1 MQNQENKKKGRCL
14 TSAKSYL
21 IKIVLCIV
29 VLSFL
34 FLVYYKWVTIP
45 VYKHYYNAEHLL
57 SNNGDLP
64 VQSSLAVYD
73 NKGFSKYNNLPE
85 DYGTGVKEF
94 YSQFYGFSSPFGL
107 NDSLRTQYLSEPIYK
122 DKSIADILGPEL
134 YQKLCDYCT
143 ENKIDLDTYN
153 RRGQLFYFCHM
164 HNAKFFHKQKTG
176 ITRAGGSIYI
186 QGTNDSFLSSLKG
199 CEDYRKLPFDTGSCT
214 RISKKLLRSNGYKT
228 IQEGFVL
235 KLDMDDWV
243 TGGNN
248 LKPLNLLPKT
258 LMLEDITQAYYDI
271 TLQSKSIPD
280 MNMKMEFNG
289 AIDCKIHNDGSINKS
304 WNTNISSFAL
314 TNRLKVTPNYS
325 NGLIRVSFNDMENIQ
340 AWRLVVLGA
349 FASIILSYLLQYLN
363 GILKLFC
370 KRGLICKKHKT
381 K

>member
-1 MQNQENKKKGRCL
+1 MCKKQENKKGRCL
-14 TSAKSYL
+14 TSAKSYI
-21 IKIVLCIV
+21 IKIVMCIV
-29 VLSFL
+29 LLSLIF
-34 FLVYYKWVTIP
+34 FVYYKWVTIP
-45 VYKHYYNAEHLL
+45 VHKHYYHAEHLL
-57 SNNGDLP
+57 SNNGDIP

-85 DYGTGVKEF
+85 DYGTCVKKF
-94 YSQFYGFSSPFGL
+94 YSQFYGFSSTSGL
-107 NDSLRTQYLSEPIYK
+107 NDSLQTQYLSKPIYK

-143 ENKIDLDTYN
+143 ENNIDIDAYN
-153 RRGQLFYFCHM
+153 RSGQLFYFCHL
-164 HNAKFFHKQKTG
+164 HNAKFFHKQKIG
-176 ITRAGGSIYI
+176 IKRAGSSIYI

-199 CEDYRKLPFDTGSCT
+199 SEDYRKLPFDIDSCT
-214 RISKKLLRSNGYKT
+214 RISKKLLRSNGYKM

-235 KLDMDDWV
+235 KLDMNDCV
-243 TGGNN
+243 TGGNK
-248 LKPLNLLPKT
+248 LTPLNLLIKT
-258 LMLEDITQAYYDI
+258 IMFEDITQSYYEI

-289 AIDCKIHNDGSINKS
+289 AIDCKILDDGSTNER
-304 WNTNISSFAL
+304 WNTNMSSFAL
-314 TNRLKVTPNYS
+314 TNRFKVTPNYS

-349 FASIILSYLLQYLN
+349 LASIILSYLLQYLK